1 MSVLSW
7 DCYKIIS
14 GCQIIMH
21 NSAPSYLQ
29 KEWSFGR
36 SLSVYVYIIYLSV
49 YLISFSHHQGSHG
62 QRHPSTTHSSSR
74 PALRNYKS
82 SWFPFY
88 LITQLSSQVIWKTLS
103 FPSLIPSSFSPFS
116 SCRDRTAIRG
126 NTEPGTSG
134 AVGIHHTG
142 TGAASGDRPASSTA
156 GSAAPPSPVRFAGRQ
171 RIRTAGWRQSVR
183 RPRQPKPRCTTSRM
197 KFGYCR
203 AIAARETNKNCIN
216 KELKMQ

>member
-1 MSVLSW
+1 
-7 DCYKIIS
+7 
-14 GCQIIMH
+14 MH

-36 SLSVYVYIIYLSV
+36 SFSVYVYIIYLSV

-62 QRHPSTTHSSSR
+62 QRHPSTTHSSSC

-82 SWFPFY
+82 SRFP
-88 LITQLSSQVIWKTLS
+88 LLPNHSTLVAS
-103 FPSLIPSSFSPFS
+103 HLEDTFPSLIPSSFSPFS
-116 SCRDRTAIRG
+116 SCRGRTAIRG

-203 AIAARETNKNCIN
+203 AIAARETNENFIN